1 MRALNTQ
8 IDPQGDEIDIRIRL
22 PRAWNELNQAI
33 PAAIRERPLS
43 CLRRLPA
50 QVRRLCEAKG
60 ITTIGDLVAL
70 SQAQLLG
77 YRQIGEGILQR
88 TFQEIVQYT
97 YFGALPEPAYLV
109 LRDMRRRVQVARW
122 DELRRMVPPEI
133 AELPLSR
140 VDLPTRMRKYAAS
153 RGLQSVGE
161 LVQRTSREML
171 SARNLGRRSLE
182 VSAEAIWKLVEQKGG
197 RYPGLA
203 PEPPFDLRPFADFA
217 ALWKTRLGS
226 LQNETQRMVVARRSG
241 MSGPPETLAEIGSV
255 LGVSRERVRQVEAK
269 GLEKLKADGR
279 WIDALAK
286 KLKADRGGRVL
297 PTAELAKDP
306 FWSPLF
312 SNEAFADYV
321 FRHFFADHHA
331 LVPWGP
337 GWVVADPGVVGLERA
352 FQDFVRAHARADA
365 LSKAA
370 LLARA
375 RTAGERVARGA
386 GRLFAARLEEHFASA
401 PLGRFLV
408 GRSPT
413 KWDQVRAY
421 LLASPGPV
429 PLSRLEALFGRLPT
443 RPPDIILVRT
453 GQLTVPERIP
463 GFTTWEKRLVPLCI
477 QIMRE
482 RGPTLQWMAEDLL
495 AALRDVTEV
504 PDFVTPWILACM
516 LRRSG
521 QVRDLKRQRF
531 ALREAPADER
541 IHFTPTLV
549 EYVERAGRPVPRAEL
564 RAYLSR
570 MTTFRELSFNM
581 ALTRLPLLPVDSER
595 IGLVDRDVPGGREA
609 MAEAARLLRGW
620 LEERGEGMAFPKALQ
635 ALREASSRFADW
647 TPEIVAAVPR
657 LFVDLCSNRSG
668 IGLAEW
674 GEVRVP
680 TRAKI
685 VRSLVDRGNGRAR
698 ISEVV
703 ERISEIFGVEA
714 SRASLGSLA
723 YQLGLRVEGE
733 WLVARWPERDAV

>member
-1 MRALNTQ
+1 M
-8 IDPQGDEIDIRIRL
+8 
-22 PRAWNELNQAI
+22 
-33 PAAIRERPLS
+33 
-43 CLRRLPA
+43 RRLPA

-269 GLEKLKADGR
+269 GLKKLKADGR

-337 GWVVADPGVVGLERA
+337 GWVVADPGGVGLERA
-352 FQDFVRAHARADA
+352 FQDFVRQHGRAFA
-365 LSKAA
+365 MPKAT
-370 LLARA
+370 LFKRA
-375 RTAGERVARGA
+375 REAGERVARGA
-386 GRLFAARLEEHFASA
+386 GRLFVQRLETLLADDLTGRLT
-401 PLGRFLV
+401 LGKNA
-408 GRSPT
+408 T

-421 LLASPGPV
+421 LWASPGPV
-429 PLSRLEALFGRLPT
+429 PLSRLEALFGRLPN
-443 RPPDIILVRT
+443 RPPDILLVRT
-453 GQLTVPERIP
+453 GQLTVPEKIP
-463 GFTTWEKRLVPLCI
+463 GFEAWERHLVPLCV

-495 AALRDVTEV
+495 VALREITHV
-504 PDFVTPWILACM
+504 PDFVTPWILAGM

-521 QVRDLKRQRF
+521 QVRDLNRKRF
-531 ALREAPADER
+531 ALNETQAKGR
-541 IHFTPTLV
+541 IHVSSTLV
-549 EYVERAGRPVPRAEL
+549 DYVKQAGKPVSRGEL
-564 RAYLSR
+564 RAHLAR
-570 MTTFRELSFNM
+570 LTTFRELTFSM
-581 ALTRLPLLPVDSER
+581 ALTRLPLLPVDEER
-595 IGLVDRDVPGGREA
+595 VGLVDRDVPGGLEA
-609 MAEAARLLRGW
+609 IAEAAELLKNW
-620 LEERGEGMAFPKALQ
+620 LAERGEGMAFKKALE
-635 ALREASSRFADW
+635 ALRHASSRFADW
-647 TPEIVAAVPR
+647 TPEMVAAVPR
-657 LFVDLCSNRSG
+657 LHVDFCSNRSG
-668 IGLAEW
+668 LGLAEW

-680 TRAKI
+680 TRAML
-685 VRSLVDRGNGRAR
+685 VRSLVERGRGRAR

-703 ERISEIFGVEA
+703 ERIREVHGVET
-714 SRASLGSLA
+714 SRGSLGSLA
-723 YQLGLRVEGE
+723 HQLGLRVEGE

>member
-8 IDPQGDEIDIRIRL
+8 IDPQGDEIDIGIRL
-22 PRAWNELNQAI
+22 PRAWNELNEAI
-33 PAAIRERPLS
+33 SAETKGKPIS
-43 CLRRLPA
+43 VLRRLPA
-50 QVRRLCEAKG
+50 QVRRLCERKG

-70 SQAQLLG
+70 PRAELL
-77 YRQIGEGILQR
+77 RHRTIGPETLRR
-88 TFQEIVQYT
+88 TFREIVQFAF
-97 YFGALPEPAYLV
+97 FGALPEPVCAV
-109 LRDMRRRVQVARW
+109 LDARERRAPALRW
-122 DELRRMVPPEI
+122 DDLRCALPREL

-140 VDLPTRMRKYAAS
+140 VRLPTRMRKYAAS
-153 RGLQSVGE
+153 QGLVSVGD
-161 LVQRTSREML
+161 LVQRTSKEL
-171 SARNLGRRSLE
+171 QAARNVGRRTVQASLE
-182 VSAEAIWKLVEQKGG
+182 AICNLVQETGC
-197 RYPGLA
+197 RLPRPE
-203 PEPPFDLRPFADFA
+203 PEPPFDLGAYADFG
-217 ALWKTRLGS
+217 ALWES
-226 LQNETQRMVVARRSG
+226 LLQALASESQRMVVVRRSG
-241 MSGPPETLAEIGSV
+241 MAGPPETLAQIGPV
-255 LGVSRERVRQVEAK
+255 LGVTRERVRQIEADA
-269 GLEKLKADGR
+269 LRKLGADAR
-279 WIDALAK
+279 WIMAVAR
-286 KLKADRGGRVL
+286 KLEADRGGLVV
-297 PTAELAKDP
+297 PIAELAKDR
-306 FWSPLF
+306 FWAPLF
-312 SNEAFADYV
+312 SNEAFAAYV
-321 FRHFFADHHA
+321 FRHFLGEHHA
-331 LVPWGP
+331 LVQWGP
-337 GWVVADPGVVGLERA
+337 GWVVADPGTTGLERA
-352 FQDFVRAHARADA
+352 YQDFVRAHARADA